1 MKTRDIFIA
10 TVVPVS
16 WGIGLVVAKPVLA
29 DFPPILLIAL
39 RFLVAAV
46 LLLCL
51 VRLPRRLLWPMA
63 RVAFVGATIQYAF
76 TFYGLKYLDA
86 GTTAL
91 IVQAEAPFLVLIA
104 ALWLREPMTARQWVG
119 MAIAFVGLYLVSGQ
133 PQVLGTW
140 WAVLLVLAG
149 AFSWAL
155 GQVMVRQLGDVG
167 GLTITAGLTV
177 TAAPQLFLVS
187 WIVESD
193 PIIHITNAGWQVW
206 GAVMYLGVVM
216 TVIGYGCW
224 YHVLGKYSA
233 GRVAPFLLLTPVSS
247 VLGGYWLLNEQLTP
261 ITLVGGFIIVS
272 GVALLALEPGNDK
285 VTKHNQ
291 TAPANTR

>member
-1 MKTRDIFIA
+1 MKPRDILVA
-10 TVVPVS
+10 TIVPIS

-29 DFPPILLIAL
+29 DFPPILLVAL

-46 LLLCL
+46 MLLCL
-51 VRLPRRLLWPMA
+51 VRLPRHLLWPMT

-104 ALWLREPMTARQWVG
+104 AVWLREPMSIRQWVG
-119 MAIAFVGLYLVSGQ
+119 MAIAFVGVYLVSGQ
-133 PQVLGTW
+133 PQIIGTW
-140 WAVLLVLAG
+140 WAVLLVLGG

-155 GQVMVRQLGDVG
+155 GQIMVRQLGDVG

-177 TAAPQLFLVS
+177 TATPQLFLVS
-187 WIVESD
+187 WLFESN
-193 PIIHITNAGWQVW
+193 HLSHLAGAGFQVW
-206 GAVMYLGVVM
+206 GSVVYLGIVM

-224 YHVLGKYSA
+224 YHVLGKYNA

-247 VLGGYWLLNEQLTP
+247 VIGGYLFLGEQLTAM
-261 ITLVGGFIIVS
+261 TLVGGAIILG
-272 GVALLALEPGNDK
+272 GVTLLALEDS
-285 VTKHNQ
+285 
-291 TAPANTR
+291 ASPAAAAE